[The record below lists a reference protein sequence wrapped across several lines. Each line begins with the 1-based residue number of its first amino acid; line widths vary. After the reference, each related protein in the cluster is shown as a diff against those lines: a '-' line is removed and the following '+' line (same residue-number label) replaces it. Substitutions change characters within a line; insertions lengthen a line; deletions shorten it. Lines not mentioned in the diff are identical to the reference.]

1 TDWAIPVR
9 ATVKELPTEKDWKA
23 MLKQLEDNISAT
35 GYPYPIYQN
44 LDELRTRLVQ
54 IRDNF
59 IWAPGD
65 VLVESPSRVNTAA
78 EIGVIHK
85 ALSLRLNEVERE
97 VLMKC

>member
-1 TDWAIPVR
+1 MFWNSDWAIPVG

-23 MLKQLEDNISAT
+23 MLKRLEDNISAT

-59 IWAPGD
+59 IWAFWLSILPG
-65 VLVESPSRVNTAA
+65 SPPTPRSVSSIR
-78 EIGVIHK
+78 
-85 ALSLRLNEVERE
+85 R
-97 VLMKC
+97 